1 MPWLS
6 SLPVENSRVDTH
18 FERQSVPGEI
28 RPQYVSTDG
37 RLGSGSELSRLC
49 TDQIKT
55 KMAAPFVNMLQAG
68 RKKEGGRVVRKEGMI
83 EGRKERQT
91 YKRGEDFILEEHI
104 NQKKKK
110 KRDIFSVSA

>member
-18 FERQSVPGEI
+18 FERQSMPGEI
-28 RPQYVSTDG
+28 HPQYVSTDG
-37 RLGSGSELSRLC
+37 RLGSGLELSRLC

-68 RKKEGGRVVRKEGMI
+68 RKEEGGRVVRKEGMI
-83 EGRKERQT
+83 EGRKERPA

-104 NQKKKK
+104 KQKKT
-110 KRDIFSVSA
+110 KRDVSSVSA

>member
-1 MPWLS
+1 
-6 SLPVENSRVDTH
+6 
-18 FERQSVPGEI
+18 
-28 RPQYVSTDG
+28 
-37 RLGSGSELSRLC
+37 
-49 TDQIKT
+49 
-55 KMAAPFVNMLQAG
+55 MLQAG

-110 KRDIFSVSA
+110 KETSSLLVLKWVGNFFQKNMNLINQEFTCEENNNNTDRDSKVDQRSNP